1 MSAKDYK
8 EALQQKEEEVKQFRE
23 VNKKIEVMVFKDG
36 SSRLNFFKGSRD
48 THCTY
53 TCWTGPQNVFGPK
66 VNIGKKYNI

>member
-36 SSRLNFFKGSRD
+36 SSRLNFLKEVETLIVLTHVGRD
-48 THCTY
+48 HKMY
-53 TCWTGPQNVFGPK
+53 LVQK
-66 VNIGKKYNI
+66 